1 MSLAMALAITFAIP
15 RLWLYAFIAMAVFAA
30 ANVLFSRMVF
40 AWVDRWLSTRR
51 AREIFTAII
60 FAGSIGI
67 QWANFTFNPAYNHH
81 NSQGLS
87 PAAQHRIHFV
97 LTMAH
102 RVKPLLVW
110 LPPGL
115 TESSLMDANRSA
127 VNGFLGYTLA
137 CTAFAALFLAV
148 FALRMATEFR
158 GEIFSDAANAAP
170 RETKKSAA
178 SATRLSD
185 RPVTLTSA
193 STGRTFAYGLPPVV
207 LAVLGK
213 EVIYLRRHMG
223 ILYGLIMPIVLVLLL
238 ASKMASRSNALWVF
252 PAAVAYTM
260 LAIGPLSY
268 NSFGLEGAGA
278 QFYFLAPVRMG
289 EVVLAKNILSFGM
302 ALIEVVTVF
311 GVVCYVASVP
321 PLYVAI
327 ATLLWAVGTLVIN
340 ATLGNRRSIT
350 TPKKINP
357 QRMANRQASQVSGLI
372 SLGIV
377 LASAAFAVVV
387 FGLAYWLH
395 LQWLL
400 VPVFAVFAAAGVFI
414 YRRDLRSLDA
424 FAMEHREELFL
435 ELCKQE

>member
-1 MSLAMALAITFAIP
+1 
-15 RLWLYAFIAMAVFAA
+15 
-30 ANVLFSRMVF
+30 
-40 AWVDRWLSTRR
+40 
-51 AREIFTAII
+51 
-60 FAGSIGI
+60 
-67 QWANFTFNPAYNHH
+67 
-81 NSQGLS
+81 
-87 PAAQHRIHFV
+87 
-97 LTMAH
+97 
-102 RVKPLLVW
+102 
-110 LPPGL
+110 
-115 TESSLMDANRSA
+115 
-127 VNGFLGYTLA
+127 
-137 CTAFAALFLAV
+137 
-148 FALRMATEFR
+148 
-158 GEIFSDAANAAP
+158 
-170 RETKKSAA
+170 
-178 SATRLSD
+178 
-185 RPVTLTSA
+185 
-193 STGRTFAYGLPPVV
+193 
-207 LAVLGK
+207 
-213 EVIYLRRHMG
+213 
-223 ILYGLIMPIVLVLLL
+223 
-238 ASKMASRSNALWVF
+238 
-252 PAAVAYTM
+252 
-260 LAIGPLSY
+260 
-268 NSFGLEGAGA
+268 
-278 QFYFLAPVRMG
+278 
-289 EVVLAKNILSFGM
+289 M